1 MKTTLYLLAILALY
15 GFSSNED
22 WKDQLVYEQTMIV
35 TCDTDYDCM
44 IKNPNIE
51 EY

>member
-1 MKTTLYLLAILALY
+1 MKHYFYMAVIFILYAFVSTMDYQDQVNMAQ
-15 GFSSNED
+15 SS
-22 WKDQLVYEQTMIV
+22 IV
-35 TCDTDYDCM
+35 ECGTDYDCM